1 MWQTLLENELYIQDN
16 FLPYEML
23 DEIVTKIDPQKF
35 KTINNKNT
43 PPVMFDTNFDYAL
56 LVDAGFRDLPIRHFI
71 FDKMNPL
78 VNEVWKS
85 TLPIGSLHH
94 MQYFFKKNNPTA
106 GVAFDLHA
114 EDIKIYG
121 PVVFMLYLS
130 DETDGQLE
138 IPSIEDAKEDW
149 GKGFQDMIDDFS
161 IRFSPETITL
171 YPKRN
176 RCVVMSTGL
185 AHRVRKCTGL
195 RPNIS
200 GWPLFKK
207 DALDTLK
214 GWGDYKGIK

>member
-1 MWQTLLENELYIQDN
+1 MWQTLLENELYLQDD
-16 FLPYEML
+16 FLPSEML
-23 DEIVTKIDPQKF
+23 DGITGHVDMQKF

-43 PPVMFDTNFDYAL
+43 PPVMFDTNFDYSL
-56 LVDAGFRDLPIRHFI
+56 LVDSSFRDLPLRHFI

-78 VNEVWKS
+78 VNEVWNTS
-85 TLPIGSLHH
+85 MPTGPLHH

-121 PVVFMLYLS
+121 PIVFMLYLS
-130 DETDGQLE
+130 DENDGQLE
-138 IPSIEDAKEDW
+138 TPCIEDAKEDW
-149 GKGFQDMIDDFS
+149 GDGFQDMIDTFP
-161 IRFSPETITL
+161 IRFSPTTITV

-185 AHRVRKCTGL
+185 AHRVRKSHGI

-207 DALDTLK
+207 DALETLN

>member
-23 DEIVTKIDPQKF
+23 DEIVTKIDPKKF

-85 TLPIGSLHH
+85 TLPNGSLHH

>member
-1 MWQTLLENELYIQDN
+1 MWQTLIENELYIQDD
-16 FLPYEML
+16 FLPCEML
-23 DEIVTKIDPQKF
+23 SQITKMIDPQKF

-43 PPVMFDTNFDYAL
+43 PPIMFDTNFDYAL
-56 LVDAGFRDLPIRHFI
+56 LVDASFRDLPVRHFI

-78 VNEVWKS
+78 IEKVWNLS
-85 TLPIGSLHH
+85 LPSGPLHH
-94 MQYFFKKNNPTA
+94 MQYFFKKNNPDSE
-106 GVAFDLHA
+106 VAFDLHA

-138 IPSIEDAKEDW
+138 IPSVKDATEDW
-149 GKGFQDMIDDFS
+149 SKGFQDMVDNFS
-161 IRFSPETITL
+161 VRFSEKTITL
-171 YPKRN
+171 HPKRN

-207 DALDTLK
+207 NALDTLK

>member
-1 MWQTLLENELYIQDN
+1 MWQTLLENELYLQDD
-16 FLPYEML
+16 FLPSEML
-23 DEIVTKIDPQKF
+23 DEITSIIDPQKF

-56 LVDAGFRDLPIRHFI
+56 LVDASFRDLPIRHFI
-71 FDKMNPL
+71 FDKMKPL
-78 VNEVWKS
+78 ANDVWNTS
-85 TLPIGSLHH
+85 LPTGSLHH
-94 MQYFFKKNNPTA
+94 MQYFFKKNNPDA

-121 PVVFMLYLS
+121 PIVFMLYLS

-138 IPSIEDAKEDW
+138 TPCLEDAKEDW
-149 GKGFQDMIDDFS
+149 GNGFQDMIDTFP
-161 IRFSPETITL
+161 IRFSPTTITV

-185 AHRVRKCTGL
+185 AHRVRKSNGI

-207 DALDTLK
+207 DALDTLN